1 LAQCSLYKLIILI
14 ELYSRA
20 TICSANGTCLA
31 NNKDSKKTCMDTKR
45 CRVNGPYKKIAA
57 TAKSVPYE

>member
-1 LAQCSLYKLIILI
+1 
-14 ELYSRA
+14 
-20 TICSANGTCLA
+20 
-31 NNKDSKKTCMDTKR
+31 MDTKR